1 MSSNSNSSIA
11 PDQGKRDYGL
21 THSSLRNSSNEF
33 KQLTAPNTIV
43 SNLRKGLT
51 THDTFIN
58 YM

>member
-43 SNLRKGLT
+43 LRKGLT
-51 THDTFIN
+51 THDTFIK